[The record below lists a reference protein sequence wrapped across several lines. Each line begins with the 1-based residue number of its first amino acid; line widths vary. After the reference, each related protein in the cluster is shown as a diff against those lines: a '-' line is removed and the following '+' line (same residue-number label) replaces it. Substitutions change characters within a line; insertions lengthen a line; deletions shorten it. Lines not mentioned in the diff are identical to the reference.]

1 MIETGKEQVR
11 KGGLPPLKPKLNDRE
26 TAGVNHPSLLI
37 LFLALL
43 LVTQSWLV
51 IEGAAVTNV
60 HAGAPVVT
68 KVEPPT
74 WWANH
79 TINPVRLLVRGQNLL
94 GAQLLSSTRAIRPS
108 NIRTN
113 EAG

>member
-1 MIETGKEQVR
+1 EKEQVR
-11 KGGLPPLKPKLNDRE
+11 KGGLPPLFPKHSSRFC
-26 TAGVNHPSLLI
+26 AGVNHPSLLV

-43 LVTQSWLV
+43 LVSQSWFV
-51 IEGAAVTNV
+51 IEGAADTNV
-60 HAGAPVVT
+60 NVEAPIVT

-94 GAQLLSSTRAIRPS
+94 GAQVISSTAAIR
-108 NIRTN
+108 
-113 EAG
+113 